1 MNVLGVE
8 VELQGKVLPLSLV
21 DRDAPEELAVA
32 VKNLEL
38 VLVGIAL
45 SDERSSL
52 ELNLV
57 VAKVGSLVPDVEV
70 LVGEVQGPGRVLLDA
85 EVESLDTLA
94 SLTVSGILE
103 ELEACTAEALLLLED
118 GFVGDGDL
126 YSLELVTVEAR

>member
-94 SLTVSGILE
+94 
-103 ELEACTAEALLLLED
+103 
-118 GFVGDGDL
+118 
-126 YSLELVTVEAR
+126 

>member
-21 DRDAPEELAVA
+21 DWDAPEELAVA

-70 LVGEVQGPGRVLLDA
+70 LVGEVQGPGRPPVPQ
-85 EVESLDTLA
+85 
-94 SLTVSGILE
+94 G
-103 ELEACTAEALLLLED
+103 C
-118 GFVGDGDL
+118 
-126 YSLELVTVEAR
+126 R